1 MKTLMRGT
9 GCDCSYGGAYGEPFG
24 GSGYAAQEAASF
36 GCTDGFIAFLG

>member
-9 GCDCSYGGAYGEPFG
+9 
-24 GSGYAAQEAASF
+24 GYAAQEAASF